1 MFEQTI
7 VELTH
12 VNPEVRFEAARR
24 LGESKDE
31 RGVTPLIKVLP
42 DDNAKVQYAAFSAL
56 IKIGSSEAALPMI
69 DSLLADPNSR
79 VWDLLK
85 LNVGM
90 RLRNGLL
97 DMVPRGDQAVADQL
111 TTAAANKA
119 FDEQQ
124 RAFMVRLLGRTAD
137 TRQVEP
143 LIDTLIGDTQWMQG
157 AAAEA
162 LGWIGDT
169 RAVEPLLMFLSE
181 GEPSDALR
189 ELAAEALGRIGD
201 ARAVEPLIAALEDTN
216 EWVRRAAAEALG
228 ELGDRSAIEPLARAL
243 QDETVMVQDAAFEA
257 LKKLS
262 YGSYTAEF

>member
-7 VELTH
+7 AELTH
-12 VNPEVRFEAARR
+12 ANVEVRYEAARK
-24 LGESKDE
+24 LGDLKDE
-31 RGVTPLIKVLP
+31 RAVQPLINALP

-56 IKIGSSEAALPMI
+56 IKIGAAEAAQPMI
-69 DSLLADPNSR
+69 EMLLTEPNCR
-79 VWDLLK
+79 LWDLLK

-97 DMVPRGDQAVADQL
+97 NMIERGDQRVSDRL
-111 TTAAANKA
+111 SAAIENEPL
-119 FDEQQ
+119 DTEQ
-124 RAFMVRLLGRTAD
+124 RAFIVRLLGRTAD

-143 LIDTLIGDTQWMQG
+143 LIETLISDSQIMQG

-162 LGWIGDT
+162 LGWIGDS
-169 RAVEPLLMFLSE
+169 RAISPLLLFLSE

-201 ARAVEPLIAALEDTN
+201 TRAVEPLIAALEDSN

-228 ELGDRSAIEPLARAL
+228 DLGDRSAIEPLATAL
-243 QDETVMVQDAAFEA
+243 QDESVMVQDAAFDA

-262 YGSYTAEF
+262 YGSYKVEL